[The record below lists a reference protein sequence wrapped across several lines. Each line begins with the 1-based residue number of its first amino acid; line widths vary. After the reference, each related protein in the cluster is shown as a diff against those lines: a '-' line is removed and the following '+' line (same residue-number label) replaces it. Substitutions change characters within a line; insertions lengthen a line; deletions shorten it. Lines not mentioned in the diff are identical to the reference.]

1 MCEEL
6 RHKEERLK
14 RDIRDIRRHEIQQ
27 GVCDTIVTILDTVS
41 DRIPIPRSIS
51 YDSRRGWKF
60 QF

>member
-6 RHKEERLK
+6 RHEEERLK
-14 RDIRDIRRHEIQQ
+14 REIRDIRRYKIQQ

-41 DRIPIPRSIS
+41 NRIPIPSSIS
-51 YDSRRGWKF
+51 YDSRCGWRF